1 MTLVTTAPAEA
12 KPTPKDA
19 IAPRLTGRQ
28 RVDMPN
34 TSPLLRSKPLVTVAA
49 AFTLGAVIYRL
60 VSNSERRNG

>member
-1 MTLVTTAPAEA
+1 
-12 KPTPKDA
+12 
-19 IAPRLTGRQ
+19 
-28 RVDMPN
+28 MPN